1 MPTQKGWIKAPAKSA
16 KPKIS
21 DELKWQVQKKADLLV
36 ESYLKPNFILPPPED
51 MQWNYIVDIYTKW
64 HQRFF
69 YFCAKYRCP
78 RENCISEFFEM
89 KFTRLEY
96 VGDRKFNISYMRH
109 TGQWWEILE
118 GLSLDECI
126 EEIRQQE
133 LLHP

>member
-1 MPTQKGWIKAPAKSA
+1 MPTQKGWMKAPAKPTKS
-16 KPKIS
+16 KFP
-21 DELKWQVQKKADLLV
+21 DELKLQVQKTADLFV
-36 ESYLKPNFILPPPED
+36 ESYLKPTFILPPPED

-78 RENCISEFFEM
+78 APSCISEFFEV

-96 VGDRKFNISYMRH
+96 VGNRRFNISYMRH

-118 GLSLDECI
+118 GLSLEECI